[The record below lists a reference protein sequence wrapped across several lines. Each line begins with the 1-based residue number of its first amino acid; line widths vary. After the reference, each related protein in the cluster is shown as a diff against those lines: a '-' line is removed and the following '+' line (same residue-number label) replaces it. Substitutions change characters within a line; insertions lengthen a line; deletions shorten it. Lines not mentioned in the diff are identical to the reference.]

1 MCSVTKSCLTLWSD
15 GLQPS
20 RLLCPWDFPG
30 KNTGVGCHFLLQ
42 GIILIQ
48 GSNPCLLQLP
58 LGKQI
63 LYHWATWEA
72 PEWDWESATSKTVH
86 SLVHVCWLLLMT
98 PMVPLEEHHCISFF
112 FLYTKP
118 FLPCG
123 AIVLSSLSQI
133 TQLASQDRLGLSGC
147 TAQVWS
153 HPSCSLSLSYCT
165 IMSVLYLPP

>member
-1 MCSVTKSCLTLWSD
+1 MPDSLWPD

-58 LGKQI
+58 NWQL
-63 LYHWATWEA
+63 LCRWATWEA
-72 PEWDWESATSKTVH
+72 PEWDWESATSKTVPNP
-86 SLVHVCWLLLMT
+86 VQVCWLLLMT
-98 PMVPLEEHHCISFF
+98 PMVPLAEHHCIFF
-112 FLYTKP
+112 FFFYIKP
-118 FLPCG
+118 FLPYG
-123 AIVLSSLSQI
+123 AIALSGLSQI

-153 HPSCSLSLSYCT
+153 HPSRSLSLSYCT
-165 IMSVLYLPP
+165 IISILYLPP